1 MRPRYA
7 ISALLILIGV
17 GIGWL
22 GVAHRS
28 WIGGGDVAA
37 ARRPAATVPVMAG
50 EVRQADVP
58 IYLTG
63 LGTVRAFNSVLL
75 KSRVDGQIVK
85 LDFAEGQEVH
95 AGDILV
101 EIDPQPFE
109 AVLAQSQ
116 AAKLKDQ
123 AQLDNA
129 RLDLG
134 RATRLVASGA
144 GTTQQLDTT

>member
-1 MRPRYA
+1 
-7 ISALLILIGV
+7 
-17 GIGWL
+17 IGWF
-22 GVAHRS
+22 G
-28 WIGGGDVAA
+28 A
-37 ARRPAATVPVMAG
+37 ARWSWLSGGTPAAKRPAATVPVMAD
-50 EVRQADVP
+50 EVRRADVP

-95 AGDILV
+95 AGDVLV

-109 AVLAQSQ
+109 AMLAQAE

-144 GTTQQLDTT
+144 GTTQQLDTTRALVAQLDASIKA